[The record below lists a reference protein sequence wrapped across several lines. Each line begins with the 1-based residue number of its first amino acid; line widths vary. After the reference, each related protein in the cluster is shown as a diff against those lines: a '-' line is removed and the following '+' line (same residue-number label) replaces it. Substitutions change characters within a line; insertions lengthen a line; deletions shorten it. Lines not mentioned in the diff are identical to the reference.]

1 MGIRRVLKWTGFVL
15 LGSMGVAAA
24 GVLGIYIDVGRD
36 LARHHEV
43 VGEEISLP
51 VDAASIAEGQR
62 LAQLRGCSGGC
73 HGRAAEGQVM
83 FELFD
88 GSRIVAPDLGRIAQQ
103 YTVVELERAIRH
115 GVRPDG
121 TSVIRL
127 MPAEMFAGLSD
138 RDVGLIIAYL
148 RSQPPGAETWPRS
161 RYGPFARIMGFM
173 FKRQFGSVMAAEVT
187 ESVHPSAPDPARARE
202 FGRYLANTTCTECHG
217 DDLRGELDGST
228 PSLAV
233 AAAYSREQFAVL
245 MRTGRPLGDRELGLM
260 GNVARSRFIRF
271 TDEEIGA
278 LHAYLQDP
286 ATWSQ

>member
-1 MGIRRVLKWTGFVL
+1 MKWMGFVL
-15 LGSMGVAAA
+15 LGSIGLAAA
-24 GVLGIYIDVGRD
+24 GVLGIYVDIGRD
-36 LARHHEV
+36 LGRRHDIA
-43 VGEEISLP
+43 GEAISVP
-51 VDAASIAEGQR
+51 IGAASIAEGQR

-73 HGRAAEGQVM
+73 HGRTTEGQVM

-88 GSRIVAPDLGRIAQQ
+88 GSRIVAPDIARIAQQ

-127 MPAEMFAGLSD
+127 MPSEMLAGLSD
-138 RDVGLIIAYL
+138 RDVGQIIAYL
-148 RSQPPGAETWPRS
+148 RSQPPGTETWPRS

-187 ESVHPSAPDPARARE
+187 GSVHPPAPDPARVRE

-217 DDLRGELDGST
+217 DDLRGEIDGST

-233 AAAYSREQFAVL
+233 AAAYSQEQFAVL
-245 MRTGRPLGDRELGLM
+245 MRTGQPLGDRELGMM
-260 GNVARSRFIRF
+260 GGVARSRFVRF
-271 TDEEIGA
+271 TDEELAA
-278 LHAYLQDP
+278 LHGYLRDP
-286 ATWSQ
+286 ATWAE